1 MALMVENISDIHNN
15 LYFVQG
21 KNRARYPYSNSLL
34 LGNYLIDTGISS
46 KLLRKL
52 KRNYKIEH
60 VILSHWHE
68 DHISGNHILQ
78 DAQFYCHVLDKP
90 IIENI
95 NKMARYYNIEQESVG
110 EDLEK
115 MFEILG
121 MKDTPINHT
130 IENKEVIKI
139 GDSLKLK
146 VLHTPGHT
154 AGHCSFIELSSKIGF
169 LGDIDLT
176 NHPYYGNIDANL
188 MDFENSIKRLLDID
202 LDIVV
207 TGHRDPIMDKKL
219 IKEKLENY
227 HAIILAREEGILAE
241 FSEHDKPI
249 QPSDL
254 RYKNLIYKK
263 YSQFKDFEIIA
274 EELMIEKHFDK
285 LKSIDKIMVENE
297 GYVLA

>member
-1 MALMVENISDIHNN
+1 MVQNISDIHNN

-21 KNRARYPYSNSLL
+21 NNRARYPYSNSLL
-34 LGNYLIDTGISS
+34 LNNYLIDTGISA

-52 KRNYKIEH
+52 KRSYKIEH

-68 DHISGNHILQ
+68 DHISGNHIFP
-78 DAQFYCHVLDKP
+78 DAQFHCHVLDRP
-90 IIENI
+90 IIEHI
-95 NKMARYYNIEQESVG
+95 NEMTRYYNIEQESVG

-121 MKDTPINHT
+121 MKDTPINET
-130 IENKEVIKI
+130 IEDEQVIEI
-139 GDSLKLK
+139 GDSLQLK
-146 VLHTPGHT
+146 ILHTPGHT

-188 MDFENSIKRLLDID
+188 MDFENSIKKLLDMD
-202 LDIVV
+202 FDIVV

-219 IKEKLENY
+219 IKEKLVNY
-227 HAIILAREEGILAE
+227 HAIILEREEGLLTE
-241 FSEHDKPI
+241 FSEQNKPI
-249 QPSDL
+249 KPSDL

-263 YSQFKDFEIIA
+263 YSQFRDFEIIA

-285 LKSIDKIMVENE
+285 LESINKIKFEKN
-297 GYVLA
+297 GYILV

>member
-1 MALMVENISDIHNN
+1 MALMVQNISDIHNN

-21 KNRARYPYSNSLL
+21 NNRARYPYSNSLL
-34 LGNYLIDTGISS
+34 LNNYLIDTGISA

-52 KRNYKIEH
+52 KRSYKIEH

-68 DHISGNHILQ
+68 DHISGNHIFP
-78 DAQFYCHVLDKP
+78 DAQFHCHVLDRP
-90 IIENI
+90 IIEHI
-95 NKMARYYNIEQESVG
+95 NEMTRYYNIEQESVG

-121 MKDTPINHT
+121 MKDTPINEN
-130 IENKEVIKI
+130 IEDEQVIEI
-139 GDSLKLK
+139 GDSLQLK
-146 VLHTPGHT
+146 ILHTPGHT

-188 MDFENSIKRLLDID
+188 MDFENSIKKLLDMD
-202 LDIVV
+202 FDIVV

-219 IKEKLENY
+219 IKEKLVNY
-227 HAIILAREEGILAE
+227 HAIILEREEGLLTE
-241 FSEHDKPI
+241 FSEQNKPI
-249 QPSDL
+249 KPSDL

-263 YSQFKDFEIIA
+263 YSQFRDFEIIA

-285 LKSIDKIMVENE
+285 LESINKIKFEKN
-297 GYVLA
+297 GYILV

>member
-1 MALMVENISDIHNN
+1 MALMVQNISDIHNN

-34 LGNYLIDTGISS
+34 LNNYLIDTGISA

-52 KRNYKIEH
+52 KRSYKIEH

-68 DHISGNHILQ
+68 DHISGNHIFP
-78 DAQFYCHVLDKP
+78 DAQFHCHVLDRP
-90 IIENI
+90 IIEHI
-95 NKMARYYNIEQESVG
+95 NEMTRYYNIEQESVG

-121 MKDTPINHT
+121 MKDTPINEN
-130 IENKEVIKI
+130 IEDEQVIEI
-139 GDSLKLK
+139 GDSLQLK
-146 VLHTPGHT
+146 ILHTPGHT

-188 MDFENSIKRLLDID
+188 MDFENSIKKLLDMD
-202 LDIVV
+202 FDIVV

-219 IKEKLENY
+219 IKEKLVNY
-227 HAIILAREEGILAE
+227 HAIILEREEGLLTE
-241 FSEHDKPI
+241 FSEQNKPI
-249 QPSDL
+249 KPSDL

-263 YSQFKDFEIIA
+263 YSQFRDFEIIA

-285 LKSIDKIMVENE
+285 LESINKIKFEKN
-297 GYVLA
+297 GYILV